1 MKTTLELPPEIAAAS
16 TRSLR
21 ERQEATIAALD
32 SFMEQ
37 DEDEHRET
45 LRLLRHALDE
55 DRPAQRLVFGAG
67 NDPQWVSSSCSTAGR
82 WDW

>member
-1 MKTTLELPPEIAAAS
+1 
-16 TRSLR
+16 
-21 ERQEATIAALD
+21 
-32 SFMEQ
+32 MEQ

-45 LRLLRHALDE
+45 LRFLRHALDE
-55 DRPAQRLVFGAG
+55 DRPAQRRVFGAG